1 MSIVSYP
8 DYRESALEF
17 LPSIPSGWTVGR
29 LKDWFELR
37 SSNVD
42 KHSIE
47 DEQEVR
53 LCNYTDVYYNDV
65 IMSSADMMIA
75 TARADQIDRFQ
86 LRAGDVL
93 ITKDSETADDIAV
106 PALVTVNLP
115 GVLCGYHL
123 AILRSR
129 GPASGPFLR
138 YWFLSDYAK
147 SLFEVRANGLT
158 RVGLPQSAIND
169 APIAIPSVG
178 EQRAIAVFLDRE
190 TKKIDATITTQER
203 LIEFLTEKQA
213 TAICSA
219 ITGRSVVTKPTKHS
233 GVQWLGAIPTHWQVH
248 RLANLFQEVN
258 LPSDETRPI
267 LSISIHH
274 GASNDE
280 LSEGES
286 GRKVTRS
293 EDRSTY
299 KAVEPGDLVYNMMR
313 AWQGGFGAVKVM
325 GAVSPAY
332 VVARPS
338 SPHLS
343 EYVEL
348 VLRTPNAIAEMKRYS
363 RGITDFRMR
372 LYWDRFKDIEIALPP
387 EDEMIEILEH
397 VRQLKAET
405 SRVVDAA
412 NRMNAMLR
420 ERRAALITAAVT
432 GKIDVRDQNHV
443 SKEEAA

>member
-1 MSIVSYP
+1 MSIAAYP
-8 DYRESALEF
+8 NYRSSGLEF
-17 LPSIPSGWTVGR
+17 LPLMPSGWTVGR

-37 SSNVD
+37 ASNVD
-42 KHSIE
+42 KHSH
-47 DEQEVR
+47 DHEQEVR

-65 IMSSADMMIA
+65 IASSADMMIA
-75 TARADQIDRFQ
+75 TARPDQIERFT

-93 ITKDSETADDIAV
+93 ITKDSETANDIAV
-106 PALVTVNLP
+106 PALVGIDLP

-129 GPASGPFLR
+129 GEASGAFLR

-169 APIAIPSVG
+169 APIAFPQLD
-178 EQRAIAVFLDRE
+178 EQNGITAFLDRE
-190 TKKIDATITTQER
+190 TKKIDATIATQER
-203 LIEFLTEKQA
+203 LIGLLTEKQA
-213 TAICSA
+213 AA
-219 ITGRSVVTKPTKHS
+219 VVNAVTGRSAAGVPTEQS
-233 GVQWLGAIPTHWQVH
+233 GIEWLGEVPAHWQVC
-248 RLANLFQEVN
+248 RLATLFYEVN
-258 LPSDETRPI
+258 QPSDETRPI

-274 GASNDE
+274 GASDDE

-313 AWQGGFGAVKVM
+313 AWQGGFGAVTVQ

-338 SPHLS
+338 SPHLA
-343 EYVEL
+343 EFVEL
-348 VLRTPNAIAEMKRYS
+348 VLRTPNAIAEMKRHS

-372 LYWDRFKDIEIALPP
+372 LYWDRCKDIEIAIPP
-387 EDEMIEILEH
+387 EHEMIEILEH
-397 VRQLKAET
+397 VRRLKFNT
-405 SRVVDAA
+405 SRIVDAA
-412 NRMNAMLR
+412 KRMNTMLR
-420 ERRAALITAAVT
+420 ERRAALISAAVT
-432 GKIDVRDQNHV
+432 GKIDVRGYNDKNNR
-443 SKEEAA
+443 EAA